1 MHKTKMDSSV
11 GNIVLERDQEFC
23 FEHTIFEMVVK
34 QHSRTVKSL
43 EGYVHLRLREEGLAR
58 EK

>member
-1 MHKTKMDSSV
+1 MDSSV